1 MSKNIQFAM
10 EKFAI
15 GEVKIL
21 VCTHIIESGIDIA
34 NANTMIV
41 QFAELFGLAQLYQL
55 RGRVGRSGRGGF
67 AYLFYTDK
75 SLLSRVA
82 MVSSTATTFSFLL
95 YPLFC
100 PNNVYCI

>member
-41 QFAELFGLAQLYQL
+41 QFAELFGLAQLYQVAFFSCMFFLCLVSRIFNVTML
-55 RGRVGRSGRGGF
+55 RS
-67 AYLFYTDK
+67 YLHD
-75 SLLSRVA
+75 
-82 MVSSTATTFSFLL
+82 
-95 YPLFC
+95 
-100 PNNVYCI
+100 

>member
-34 NANTMIV
+34 NANPMIV
-41 QFAELFGLAQLYQL
+41 QFAELFGLAQLYQ
-55 RGRVGRSGRGGF
+55 
-67 AYLFYTDK
+67 
-75 SLLSRVA
+75 VA
-82 MVSSTATTFSFLL
+82 FFSCMF
-95 YPLFC
+95 FC
-100 PNNVYCI
+100 LPC